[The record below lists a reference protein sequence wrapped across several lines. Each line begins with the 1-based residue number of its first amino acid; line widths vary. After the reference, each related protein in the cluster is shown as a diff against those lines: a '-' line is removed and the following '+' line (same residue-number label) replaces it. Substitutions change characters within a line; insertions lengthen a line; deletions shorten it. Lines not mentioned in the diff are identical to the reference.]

1 MLNEWNQHRGEDMTM
16 QTSRTRTPVLHAT
29 AALLLGLVATVP
41 ARAQDAPVLIDAS
54 ICMRFETSVERLVCF
69 EEQAK
74 AAAGTSTGSQS
85 NLPVLRIDR
94 SAPAA
99 TTERAAPAPAA
110 PAPPAAATGGAQPA
124 APVAS
129 NPADPDADFGLPE
142 SRDERDKRNNREL
155 FGTIESIRELSPNR
169 YLITLTNGQVWRQMR
184 ADHYNLRAGH
194 KVRIYPTR
202 WGSSYRLT
210 VEELKGFIQVERIR

>member
-1 MLNEWNQHRGEDMTM
+1 MTM
-16 QTSRTRTPVLHAT
+16 QTSRTRTVLHAT
-29 AALLLGLVATVP
+29 AALLLGLVATGP
-41 ARAQDAPVLIDAS
+41 ARAQDAPVMIDAS

-74 AAAGTSTGSQS
+74 AAAGTSTASQG

-99 TTERAAPAPAA
+99 TTGRAAPAPSA
-110 PAPPAAATGGAQPA
+110 PAPQTATTNGAQPA
-124 APVAS
+124 APAAS
-129 NPADPDADFGLPE
+129 TATDPEASFGLAE
-142 SRDERDKRNNREL
+142 SREDRDKRNNREM
-155 FGTIESIRELSPNR
+155 FGTIESLRELSPNR
-169 YLITLTNGQVWRQMR
+169 YVITLTNGQVWRQMR
-184 ADHYNLRAGH
+184 ADLYNLRAGH
-194 KVRIYPTR
+194 QVRIYPTR